1 MEKRNRKKCAGFIA
15 MIFLIMS
22 LGACGRK
29 TSLMEAEFNDE
40 TRGYEV
46 TAENAEE
53 TVCTGSITV
62 SDEECIA
69 VSSDLEKGCIIVFA
83 FPAEDFEGV
92 SEDGF
97 AEVLSEMSEDDK
109 EGAALRET
117 ISGNNVKVYPLAPG
131 DYYIAFTTEKES
143 TSGTLKAMPFSIEEL
158 KEQNKQLADTLGKED
173 PAAAE
178 DTPSDT
184 AGTAVSS
191 DAAGKDASSDK
202 AGADVT
208 SDTAGKDAS
217 SDNAGKDASSDAAGK
232 DASSD
237 NAGKDLSSDNAGK
250 DASSDAAD
258 QNSASGA
265 ADTAAP
271 SDTDETAVASGDPG
285 SEIAVAVDDSAKG
298 VEKTGGEEGQNPVM
312 GFIGPY
318 AYGSAGMYIEAGG
331 GHDARVSVA
340 WGNSHT
346 NSAYSA
352 SVFTYQTAADPSIT
366 LSGCTF
372 DTDGEVPF
380 TNPGYYSRT
389 DCLFN
394 GSNDWQTDFDTVG
407 FVDRSANDYRLA
419 PGSTYLTGGS
429 LTGTDILGHTRTGS
443 IGAYDGSWIVA
454 PATVSARISWEKGCR
469 SGILP

>member
-53 TVCTGSITV
+53 TVRTGRITV

-69 VSSDLEKGCIIVFA
+69 VSSDLEKGCMIVLA

-97 AEVLSEMSEDDK
+97 AEVLSKMSEDDK

-131 DYYIAFTTEKES
+131 NYYIAFITEKES

-173 PAAAE
+173 PAADQ

-191 DAAGKDASSDK
+191 DAAGDDASSDK

-208 SDTAGKDAS
+208 SDAAGKDAS
-217 SDNAGKDASSDAAGK
+217 SDAVGKDATSDAAGKNSSSDVAGKDASSDAAEQ
-232 DASSD
+232 DA
-237 NAGKDLSSDNAGK
+237 
-250 DASSDAAD
+250 
-258 QNSASGA
+258 ASGA

-271 SDTDETAVASGDPG
+271 SDTDETVAASDDPG

-340 WGNSHT
+340 WGNST
-346 NSAYSA
+346 GKRSEWTMSGPFDEKTLTITYSNCVRKDLVFNENGDIESETTAYENGTGTITFLEGEDVSLVWKDDQDHMA
-352 SVFTYQTAADPSIT
+352 DNAVFTWS
-366 LSGCTF
+366 F
-372 DTDGEVPF
+372 VP
-380 TNPGYYSRT
+380 P
-389 DCLFN
+389 
-394 GSNDWQTDFDTVG
+394 
-407 FVDRSANDYRLA
+407 
-419 PGSTYLTGGS
+419 
-429 LTGTDILGHTRTGS
+429 
-443 IGAYDGSWIVA
+443 
-454 PATVSARISWEKGCR
+454 EE
-469 SGILP
+469 

>member
-69 VSSDLEKGCIIVFA
+69 VSSDLEKGCIIVLA

-97 AEVLSEMSEDDK
+97 AEALSEMSEDDK

-131 DYYIAFTTEKES
+131 NYYIAFTTEKES

-173 PAAAE
+173 PAADQ

-184 AGTAVSS
+184 AGTAASS
-191 DAAGKDASSDK
+191 DAAGEDASSDK

-208 SDTAGKDAS
+208 SDT
-217 SDNAGKDASSDAAGK
+217 
-232 DASSD
+232 
-237 NAGKDLSSDNAGK
+237 AGK

-340 WGNSHT
+340 WGNST
-346 NSAYSA
+346 GKRSEWTMSGPFDEKTLTITYSNCVRKDLVFNENGDIESETTAYENGTGTITFLEGEDVSLVWKDDQDHMA
-352 SVFTYQTAADPSIT
+352 DNAVFTWS
-366 LSGCTF
+366 F
-372 DTDGEVPF
+372 VP
-380 TNPGYYSRT
+380 P
-389 DCLFN
+389 
-394 GSNDWQTDFDTVG
+394 
-407 FVDRSANDYRLA
+407 
-419 PGSTYLTGGS
+419 
-429 LTGTDILGHTRTGS
+429 
-443 IGAYDGSWIVA
+443 
-454 PATVSARISWEKGCR
+454 EE
-469 SGILP
+469 

>member
-53 TVCTGSITV
+53 TVRTGRITV

-69 VSSDLEKGCIIVFA
+69 VSSDLEKGCMIVLA

-97 AEVLSEMSEDDK
+97 AEVLSKMSEDDK

-131 DYYIAFTTEKES
+131 NYYIAFTTEKES

-173 PAAAE
+173 PAADQ

-184 AGTAVSS
+184 AGTAASS
-191 DAAGKDASSDK
+191 DAAGEDASSDK

-208 SDTAGKDAS
+208 SDTAGKDASSDAAGKDTS

-237 NAGKDLSSDNAGK
+237 NAGKDLSSDTAGK

-340 WGNSHT
+340 WGNST
-346 NSAYSA
+346 GKRSEWTMSGPFDEKTLTITYSNCVRKDLVFNENGDIESETTAYENGTGTITFLEGENTSLVWKDDQDHMA
-352 SVFTYQTAADPSIT
+352 DNAVFTWS
-366 LSGCTF
+366 F
-372 DTDGEVPF
+372 VP
-380 TNPGYYSRT
+380 P
-389 DCLFN
+389 
-394 GSNDWQTDFDTVG
+394 
-407 FVDRSANDYRLA
+407 
-419 PGSTYLTGGS
+419 
-429 LTGTDILGHTRTGS
+429 
-443 IGAYDGSWIVA
+443 
-454 PATVSARISWEKGCR
+454 EE
-469 SGILP
+469 

>member
-53 TVCTGSITV
+53 TVRTGRITV

-69 VSSDLEKGCIIVFA
+69 VSSDLEKGCIIVLA

-97 AEVLSEMSEDDK
+97 AEALSEMSEDDK

-131 DYYIAFTTEKES
+131 NYYIAFTTEKES

-173 PAAAE
+173 PAADQ

-184 AGTAVSS
+184 AGTAASS
-191 DAAGKDASSDK
+191 DAAGEDASSDK

-208 SDTAGKDAS
+208 SDT
-217 SDNAGKDASSDAAGK
+217 
-232 DASSD
+232 
-237 NAGKDLSSDNAGK
+237 AGK

-340 WGNSHT
+340 WGNST
-346 NSAYSA
+346 GKRSEWTMSGPFDEKTLTITYSNCVRKDLVFNENGDIESETTAYENGTGTITFQEGENTSLVWKDDQDHMA
-352 SVFTYQTAADPSIT
+352 DNAVFTWS
-366 LSGCTF
+366 F
-372 DTDGEVPF
+372 VP
-380 TNPGYYSRT
+380 P
-389 DCLFN
+389 
-394 GSNDWQTDFDTVG
+394 
-407 FVDRSANDYRLA
+407 
-419 PGSTYLTGGS
+419 
-429 LTGTDILGHTRTGS
+429 
-443 IGAYDGSWIVA
+443 
-454 PATVSARISWEKGCR
+454 EE
-469 SGILP
+469 

>member
-53 TVCTGSITV
+53 TVRTGRITV

-69 VSSDLEKGCIIVFA
+69 VSSDLEKGCMIVLA

-97 AEVLSEMSEDDK
+97 AEALSEMSEDDK

-131 DYYIAFTTEKES
+131 NYYIAFTTEKES

-173 PAAAE
+173 PAADQ

-191 DAAGKDASSDK
+191 DAAGEDASSDK

-208 SDTAGKDAS
+208 SDTAGKDASSDAAGKDTS

-237 NAGKDLSSDNAGK
+237 NAGKDLSSDTAGK

-340 WGNSHT
+340 WGNST
-346 NSAYSA
+346 GKRSEWTMSGPFDEKTLTITYSNCVRKDLVFNENGDIESETTAYENGTGTITFLEGEDVSLVWKDDQDHMA
-352 SVFTYQTAADPSIT
+352 DNAVFTWS
-366 LSGCTF
+366 F
-372 DTDGEVPF
+372 VP
-380 TNPGYYSRT
+380 P
-389 DCLFN
+389 
-394 GSNDWQTDFDTVG
+394 
-407 FVDRSANDYRLA
+407 
-419 PGSTYLTGGS
+419 
-429 LTGTDILGHTRTGS
+429 
-443 IGAYDGSWIVA
+443 
-454 PATVSARISWEKGCR
+454 EE
-469 SGILP
+469 

>member
-53 TVCTGSITV
+53 TVRTGRITV

-69 VSSDLEKGCIIVFA
+69 VSSDLEKGCMIVLA

-97 AEVLSEMSEDDK
+97 AEVLSKMSEDDK

-131 DYYIAFTTEKES
+131 NYYIAFITEKES

-217 SDNAGKDASSDAAGK
+217 SDAAGK

-237 NAGKDLSSDNAGK
+237 NAGKDMSSDTAGK

-298 VEKTGGEEGQNPVM
+298 VERTGREEGQNPVM

-340 WGNSHT
+340 WGNST
-346 NSAYSA
+346 GKRSEWTMSGPFDEKTLTITYSNCVRKDLVFNENGDIESETTAYENGTGTITFLEGEDVSLVWKDDQDHMA
-352 SVFTYQTAADPSIT
+352 DNAVFTWS
-366 LSGCTF
+366 F
-372 DTDGEVPF
+372 VP
-380 TNPGYYSRT
+380 P
-389 DCLFN
+389 
-394 GSNDWQTDFDTVG
+394 
-407 FVDRSANDYRLA
+407 
-419 PGSTYLTGGS
+419 
-429 LTGTDILGHTRTGS
+429 
-443 IGAYDGSWIVA
+443 
-454 PATVSARISWEKGCR
+454 EE
-469 SGILP
+469 

>member
-53 TVCTGSITV
+53 TVRTGRITV

-69 VSSDLEKGCIIVFA
+69 VSSDLEKGCMIVLA

-97 AEVLSEMSEDDK
+97 AEVLSKMSEDDK

-131 DYYIAFTTEKES
+131 NYYIAFTTEKES

-173 PAAAE
+173 PAADQ

-184 AGTAVSS
+184 AGTAASS
-191 DAAGKDASSDK
+191 DAAGEDASSDK

-208 SDTAGKDAS
+208 SDT
-217 SDNAGKDASSDAAGK
+217 AGKDASSDAAGK

-237 NAGKDLSSDNAGK
+237 NAGKDLSSDTAGK

-340 WGNSHT
+340 WGNST
-346 NSAYSA
+346 GKRSEWTMSGPFDEKTLTITYSNCVRKDLVFNENGDIESETTAYENGTGTITFLEGEDVSLVWKDDQDHMA
-352 SVFTYQTAADPSIT
+352 DNAVFTWS
-366 LSGCTF
+366 F
-372 DTDGEVPF
+372 VP
-380 TNPGYYSRT
+380 P
-389 DCLFN
+389 
-394 GSNDWQTDFDTVG
+394 
-407 FVDRSANDYRLA
+407 
-419 PGSTYLTGGS
+419 
-429 LTGTDILGHTRTGS
+429 
-443 IGAYDGSWIVA
+443 
-454 PATVSARISWEKGCR
+454 EE
-469 SGILP
+469 

>member
-53 TVCTGSITV
+53 TVRTGRITV

-69 VSSDLEKGCIIVFA
+69 VSSDLEKGCMIVLA

-97 AEVLSEMSEDDK
+97 AEVLSKMSEDDK

-131 DYYIAFTTEKES
+131 NYYIAFITEKES

-217 SDNAGKDASSDAAGK
+217 SDAAGKDTSSDNAGKDASSDAAGK

-237 NAGKDLSSDNAGK
+237 NAGKDLSSDTAGK

-298 VEKTGGEEGQNPVM
+298 VERTGREEGQNPVM

-340 WGNSHT
+340 WGNST
-346 NSAYSA
+346 GKRSEWTMSGPFDEKTLTITYSNCVRKDLVFNENGDIESETTAYENGTGTITFLEGEDVSLVWKDDKDHMA
-352 SVFTYQTAADPSIT
+352 DNAVFTWS
-366 LSGCTF
+366 F
-372 DTDGEVPF
+372 VP
-380 TNPGYYSRT
+380 P
-389 DCLFN
+389 
-394 GSNDWQTDFDTVG
+394 
-407 FVDRSANDYRLA
+407 
-419 PGSTYLTGGS
+419 
-429 LTGTDILGHTRTGS
+429 
-443 IGAYDGSWIVA
+443 
-454 PATVSARISWEKGCR
+454 EE
-469 SGILP
+469 

>member
-53 TVCTGSITV
+53 TVRTGRITV

-69 VSSDLEKGCIIVFA
+69 VSSDLEKGCMIVLA

-97 AEVLSEMSEDDK
+97 AEVLSKMSEDDK

-131 DYYIAFTTEKES
+131 NYYIAFTTEKES

-173 PAAAE
+173 PAADQ

-191 DAAGKDASSDK
+191 DAAGEDASSDK

-208 SDTAGKDAS
+208 SDTAGKDASSDAAGKDTS

-237 NAGKDLSSDNAGK
+237 NAGKDLSSDTAGK

-340 WGNSHT
+340 WGNST
-346 NSAYSA
+346 GKRSEWTMSGPFDEKTLTITYSNCVRKDLVFNENGDIESETTAYENGTGTITFLEGENTSLVWKDDQDHMA
-352 SVFTYQTAADPSIT
+352 DNAVFTWS
-366 LSGCTF
+366 F
-372 DTDGEVPF
+372 VP
-380 TNPGYYSRT
+380 P
-389 DCLFN
+389 
-394 GSNDWQTDFDTVG
+394 
-407 FVDRSANDYRLA
+407 
-419 PGSTYLTGGS
+419 
-429 LTGTDILGHTRTGS
+429 
-443 IGAYDGSWIVA
+443 
-454 PATVSARISWEKGCR
+454 EE
-469 SGILP
+469 

>member
-53 TVCTGSITV
+53 TVRTGRITV

-69 VSSDLEKGCIIVFA
+69 VSSDLEKGCMIVLA

-97 AEVLSEMSEDDK
+97 AEVLSKMSEDDK

-131 DYYIAFTTEKES
+131 NYYIAFITEKES

-173 PAAAE
+173 PAADQ

-191 DAAGKDASSDK
+191 DAAGDDASSDK

-208 SDTAGKDAS
+208 SDAAGKDTS
-217 SDNAGKDASSDAAGK
+217 SDKAGADVTSDAAGK

-237 NAGKDLSSDNAGK
+237 AVGKDATSDAAGKNSSSDVAGK
-250 DASSDAAD
+250 DASSDAAEQD
-258 QNSASGA
+258 AASGA

-271 SDTDETAVASGDPG
+271 SDTDETVAASDDPG

-340 WGNSHT
+340 WGNST
-346 NSAYSA
+346 GKRSEWTMSGPFDEKTLTITYSNCVRKDLVFNENGDIESETTAYENGTGTITFLEGEDVSLVWKDDQDHMA
-352 SVFTYQTAADPSIT
+352 DNAVFTWS
-366 LSGCTF
+366 F
-372 DTDGEVPF
+372 VP
-380 TNPGYYSRT
+380 P
-389 DCLFN
+389 
-394 GSNDWQTDFDTVG
+394 
-407 FVDRSANDYRLA
+407 
-419 PGSTYLTGGS
+419 
-429 LTGTDILGHTRTGS
+429 
-443 IGAYDGSWIVA
+443 
-454 PATVSARISWEKGCR
+454 EE
-469 SGILP
+469 

>member
-53 TVCTGSITV
+53 TVCTGTITV

-69 VSSDLEKGCIIVFA
+69 VSSDLEKGCMIVLA

-97 AEVLSEMSEDDK
+97 AEVLSKMSEDDK

-131 DYYIAFTTEKES
+131 NYYIAFITEKES

-173 PAAAE
+173 PAADQ

-191 DAAGKDASSDK
+191 DAAGEDASSDK

-208 SDTAGKDAS
+208 SDNAGKDTS
-217 SDNAGKDASSDAAGK
+217 SDKAGADVTSDAAGKDASSDAAGK
-232 DASSD
+232 DATSDAAEKNSSSD
-237 NAGKDLSSDNAGK
+237 AAGK
-250 DASSDAAD
+250 DASSDAAEQD
-258 QNSASGA
+258 AASGT

-271 SDTDETAVASGDPG
+271 SDTDETVAASDDPG
-285 SEIAVAVDDSAKG
+285 SEIAVVVDDSAKG
-298 VEKTGGEEGQNPVM
+298 VERSGREEEGQNPVM

-340 WGNSHT
+340 WGSSTGKRSEWIMSGPFDEKTLTITYSNCVRKDLVFNENGDVESET
-346 NSAYSA
+346 IAYENGTGTITFQEGENTSLVWKDDQDHMA
-352 SVFTYQTAADPSIT
+352 DNAVFTWN
-366 LSGCTF
+366 F
-372 DTDGEVPF
+372 VP
-380 TNPGYYSRT
+380 P
-389 DCLFN
+389 
-394 GSNDWQTDFDTVG
+394 
-407 FVDRSANDYRLA
+407 
-419 PGSTYLTGGS
+419 
-429 LTGTDILGHTRTGS
+429 
-443 IGAYDGSWIVA
+443 
-454 PATVSARISWEKGCR
+454 EE
-469 SGILP
+469 

>member
-97 AEVLSEMSEDDK
+97 AEALSEMSEDDK

-131 DYYIAFTTEKES
+131 NYYIAFTTEKES

-191 DAAGKDASSDK
+191 DAAGEDASSDK

-208 SDTAGKDAS
+208 SDTAGKDASSDAAGKDTS

-237 NAGKDLSSDNAGK
+237 NAGKDLSSDTAGK

-340 WGNSHT
+340 WGNST
-346 NSAYSA
+346 GKRSEWTMSGPFDEKTLTITYSNCVRKDLVFNENGDIESETTAYENGTGTITFLEGENTSLVWKDDQDHMA
-352 SVFTYQTAADPSIT
+352 DNAVFTWS
-366 LSGCTF
+366 F
-372 DTDGEVPF
+372 VP
-380 TNPGYYSRT
+380 P
-389 DCLFN
+389 
-394 GSNDWQTDFDTVG
+394 
-407 FVDRSANDYRLA
+407 
-419 PGSTYLTGGS
+419 
-429 LTGTDILGHTRTGS
+429 
-443 IGAYDGSWIVA
+443 
-454 PATVSARISWEKGCR
+454 EE
-469 SGILP
+469 

>member
-97 AEVLSEMSEDDK
+97 AEVLSKMSEDDK

-131 DYYIAFTTEKES
+131 NYYIAFITEKES

-173 PAAAE
+173 PAADQ

-191 DAAGKDASSDK
+191 DAAGEDASSDK

-208 SDTAGKDAS
+208 SDTAGKDASSDAAGKDTS

-237 NAGKDLSSDNAGK
+237 NAGKDLSSDTAGK

-340 WGNSHT
+340 WGNST
-346 NSAYSA
+346 GKRSEWTMSGPFDEKTLTITYSNCVRKDLVFNENGDIESETTAYENGTGTITFLEGEDVSLVWKDDQDHMA
-352 SVFTYQTAADPSIT
+352 DNAVFTWS
-366 LSGCTF
+366 F
-372 DTDGEVPF
+372 VP
-380 TNPGYYSRT
+380 P
-389 DCLFN
+389 
-394 GSNDWQTDFDTVG
+394 
-407 FVDRSANDYRLA
+407 
-419 PGSTYLTGGS
+419 
-429 LTGTDILGHTRTGS
+429 
-443 IGAYDGSWIVA
+443 
-454 PATVSARISWEKGCR
+454 EE
-469 SGILP
+469 

>member
-53 TVCTGSITV
+53 TVRTGRITV

-69 VSSDLEKGCIIVFA
+69 VSSDLEKGCMIVLA

-97 AEVLSEMSEDDK
+97 AEALSEMSEDDK

-131 DYYIAFTTEKES
+131 NYYIAFTTEKES

-173 PAAAE
+173 PAADQ

-191 DAAGKDASSDK
+191 DAAGEDASSDK

-208 SDTAGKDAS
+208 SDTAGKDASSDAAGKDTS

-237 NAGKDLSSDNAGK
+237 NAGKDLSSDTAGK

-271 SDTDETAVASGDPG
+271 SDTDETAVAFGDPG

-340 WGNSHT
+340 WGNST
-346 NSAYSA
+346 GKRSEWTMSGPFDEKTLTITYSNCVRKDLVFNENGDIESETTAYENGTGTITFQEGENTSLVWKDDQDHMA
-352 SVFTYQTAADPSIT
+352 DNAVFTWS
-366 LSGCTF
+366 F
-372 DTDGEVPF
+372 VP
-380 TNPGYYSRT
+380 P
-389 DCLFN
+389 
-394 GSNDWQTDFDTVG
+394 
-407 FVDRSANDYRLA
+407 
-419 PGSTYLTGGS
+419 
-429 LTGTDILGHTRTGS
+429 
-443 IGAYDGSWIVA
+443 
-454 PATVSARISWEKGCR
+454 EE
-469 SGILP
+469 

>member
-53 TVCTGSITV
+53 TVRTGRITV

-69 VSSDLEKGCIIVFA
+69 VSSDLEKGCMIVLA

-97 AEVLSEMSEDDK
+97 AEVLSKMSEDDK

-131 DYYIAFTTEKES
+131 NYYIAFITEKES

-173 PAAAE
+173 PAADQ

-191 DAAGKDASSDK
+191 DAAGEDASSDK

-208 SDTAGKDAS
+208 SDTAGKDASSDAAGKDTS

-312 GFIGPY
+312 GFI
-318 AYGSAGMYIEAGG
+318 ASQDWRIVTVLFQDLNRSYGCHLCDG
-331 GHDARVSVA
+331 VV
-340 WGNSHT
+340 
-346 NSAYSA
+346 
-352 SVFTYQTAADPSIT
+352 
-366 LSGCTF
+366 
-372 DTDGEVPF
+372 TDG
-380 TNPGYYSRT
+380 
-389 DCLFN
+389 
-394 GSNDWQTDFDTVG
+394 
-407 FVDRSANDYRLA
+407 
-419 PGSTYLTGGS
+419 
-429 LTGTDILGHTRTGS
+429 
-443 IGAYDGSWIVA
+443 
-454 PATVSARISWEKGCR
+454 
-469 SGILP
+469 

>member
-69 VSSDLEKGCIIVFA
+69 VSSDLEKGCIIVLA

-97 AEVLSEMSEDDK
+97 AEVLSKMSEDDK

-131 DYYIAFTTEKES
+131 NYYIAFTTEKES

-173 PAAAE
+173 PAADQ

-184 AGTAVSS
+184 AGTAASS
-191 DAAGKDASSDK
+191 DAAGEDASSDK

-208 SDTAGKDAS
+208 SDTAGKDASSDAAGKDTS

-237 NAGKDLSSDNAGK
+237 NAGKDLSSDTAGK

-340 WGNSHT
+340 WGNST
-346 NSAYSA
+346 GKRSEWTMSGPFDEKTLTITYSNCVRKDLVFNENGDIESETTAYENGTGTITFLEGEDVSLVWKDDQDHMA
-352 SVFTYQTAADPSIT
+352 DNAVFTWS
-366 LSGCTF
+366 F
-372 DTDGEVPF
+372 VP
-380 TNPGYYSRT
+380 P
-389 DCLFN
+389 
-394 GSNDWQTDFDTVG
+394 
-407 FVDRSANDYRLA
+407 
-419 PGSTYLTGGS
+419 
-429 LTGTDILGHTRTGS
+429 
-443 IGAYDGSWIVA
+443 
-454 PATVSARISWEKGCR
+454 EE
-469 SGILP
+469 

>member
-53 TVCTGSITV
+53 TVRTGRITV

-69 VSSDLEKGCIIVFA
+69 VSSDLEKGCIIVLA

-97 AEVLSEMSEDDK
+97 AEVLSKMSEDDK

-131 DYYIAFTTEKES
+131 NYYIAFTTEKES

-173 PAAAE
+173 PAADQ

-184 AGTAVSS
+184 AGTAASS
-191 DAAGKDASSDK
+191 DAAGEDASSDK

-208 SDTAGKDAS
+208 SDTAGKDASSDAAGKDTS

-237 NAGKDLSSDNAGK
+237 NAGKDLSSDTAGK

-340 WGNSHT
+340 WGNST
-346 NSAYSA
+346 GKRSEWTMSGPFDEKTLTITYSNCVRKDLVFNENGDIESETTAYENGTGTITFLEGEDVSLVWKDDQDHMA
-352 SVFTYQTAADPSIT
+352 DNAVFTWS
-366 LSGCTF
+366 F
-372 DTDGEVPF
+372 VP
-380 TNPGYYSRT
+380 P
-389 DCLFN
+389 
-394 GSNDWQTDFDTVG
+394 
-407 FVDRSANDYRLA
+407 
-419 PGSTYLTGGS
+419 
-429 LTGTDILGHTRTGS
+429 
-443 IGAYDGSWIVA
+443 
-454 PATVSARISWEKGCR
+454 EE
-469 SGILP
+469 

>member
-53 TVCTGSITV
+53 TVRTGRITV

-69 VSSDLEKGCIIVFA
+69 VSSDLEKGCMIVLA

-97 AEVLSEMSEDDK
+97 AEVLSKMSEDDK

-131 DYYIAFTTEKES
+131 NYYIAFITEKES

-173 PAAAE
+173 PAADQ

-191 DAAGKDASSDK
+191 DAAGDDASSDK

-208 SDTAGKDAS
+208 SDAAGKDAS
-217 SDNAGKDASSDAAGK
+217 SDAVGKDATSDAAGKNSSSDAAGK

-237 NAGKDLSSDNAGK
+237 AAEQ
-250 DASSDAAD
+250 DA
-258 QNSASGA
+258 ASGA

-271 SDTDETAVASGDPG
+271 SDTDETVAASDDPG
-285 SEIAVAVDDSAKG
+285 SEIAVVVDDSAKG
-298 VEKTGGEEGQNPVM
+298 LERSGREEEGQNPVM

-340 WGNSHT
+340 WGSSTGKRSEWIMSGPFDEKTLTITYSNCVRKDLVFNENGDVESET
-346 NSAYSA
+346 IAYENGTGTITFQEGENTSLVWKDDQDHMA
-352 SVFTYQTAADPSIT
+352 DNAVFTWN
-366 LSGCTF
+366 F
-372 DTDGEVPF
+372 VP
-380 TNPGYYSRT
+380 P
-389 DCLFN
+389 
-394 GSNDWQTDFDTVG
+394 
-407 FVDRSANDYRLA
+407 
-419 PGSTYLTGGS
+419 
-429 LTGTDILGHTRTGS
+429 
-443 IGAYDGSWIVA
+443 
-454 PATVSARISWEKGCR
+454 EE
-469 SGILP
+469 

>member
-69 VSSDLEKGCIIVFA
+69 VSSDLEKGCIIVLA

-97 AEVLSEMSEDDK
+97 AEALSEMSEDDK

-131 DYYIAFTTEKES
+131 NYYIAFITEKES

-173 PAAAE
+173 PAADQ

-184 AGTAVSS
+184 AGTAASS
-191 DAAGKDASSDK
+191 DAAGEDASSDK

-208 SDTAGKDAS
+208 SYTAGKDASSDAAGKDAS

-237 NAGKDLSSDNAGK
+237 NAGKDLSSDTAGK

-258 QNSASGA
+258 QNLASGA

-340 WGNSHT
+340 WGNST
-346 NSAYSA
+346 GKRSEWTMSGPFDEKTLTITYSNCVRKDLVFNENGDIESETTAYENGTGTITFLEGEDVSLVWKDDQDHMA
-352 SVFTYQTAADPSIT
+352 DNAVFTWS
-366 LSGCTF
+366 F
-372 DTDGEVPF
+372 VP
-380 TNPGYYSRT
+380 P
-389 DCLFN
+389 
-394 GSNDWQTDFDTVG
+394 
-407 FVDRSANDYRLA
+407 
-419 PGSTYLTGGS
+419 
-429 LTGTDILGHTRTGS
+429 
-443 IGAYDGSWIVA
+443 
-454 PATVSARISWEKGCR
+454 EE
-469 SGILP
+469 

>member
-53 TVCTGSITV
+53 TVRTGRITV

-69 VSSDLEKGCIIVFA
+69 VSSDLEKGCMIVLA

-97 AEVLSEMSEDDK
+97 AEVLSKMSEDDK

-131 DYYIAFTTEKES
+131 NYYIAFTTEKES

-173 PAAAE
+173 PAADQ

-191 DAAGKDASSDK
+191 DAAGEDASSDK

-208 SDTAGKDAS
+208 SDTAGKDASSDAAGKDTS

-237 NAGKDLSSDNAGK
+237 NAGKDLSSDTAGK

-340 WGNSHT
+340 WGNST
-346 NSAYSA
+346 GKRSEWTMSGPFDEKTLTITYSNCVRKDLVFNENGDIESETTAYENGTGTITFLEGEDVSLVWKDDQDHMA
-352 SVFTYQTAADPSIT
+352 DNAVFTWS
-366 LSGCTF
+366 F
-372 DTDGEVPF
+372 VP
-380 TNPGYYSRT
+380 P
-389 DCLFN
+389 
-394 GSNDWQTDFDTVG
+394 
-407 FVDRSANDYRLA
+407 
-419 PGSTYLTGGS
+419 
-429 LTGTDILGHTRTGS
+429 
-443 IGAYDGSWIVA
+443 
-454 PATVSARISWEKGCR
+454 EE
-469 SGILP
+469 

>member
-53 TVCTGSITV
+53 TVRTGRITV

-69 VSSDLEKGCIIVFA
+69 VSSDLEKGCIIVLA

-97 AEVLSEMSEDDK
+97 AEALSEMSEDDK

-131 DYYIAFTTEKES
+131 NYYIAFTTEKES

-173 PAAAE
+173 PAADQ

-184 AGTAVSS
+184 AGTAASS
-191 DAAGKDASSDK
+191 DAAGEDASSDK

-208 SDTAGKDAS
+208 SDTAGKDASSDAAGKDTS

-237 NAGKDLSSDNAGK
+237 NAGKDLSSDTAGK

-340 WGNSHT
+340 WGNST
-346 NSAYSA
+346 GKRSEWTMSGPFDEKTLTITYSNCVRKDLVFNENGDIESETTAYENGTGTITFQEGENTSLVWKDDQDHMA
-352 SVFTYQTAADPSIT
+352 DNAVFTWS
-366 LSGCTF
+366 F
-372 DTDGEVPF
+372 VP
-380 TNPGYYSRT
+380 P
-389 DCLFN
+389 
-394 GSNDWQTDFDTVG
+394 
-407 FVDRSANDYRLA
+407 
-419 PGSTYLTGGS
+419 
-429 LTGTDILGHTRTGS
+429 
-443 IGAYDGSWIVA
+443 
-454 PATVSARISWEKGCR
+454 EE
-469 SGILP
+469 

>member
-69 VSSDLEKGCIIVFA
+69 VSSDLEKGCIIVLA

-97 AEVLSEMSEDDK
+97 AEALSEMSEDDK

-131 DYYIAFTTEKES
+131 NYYIAFTTEKES

-173 PAAAE
+173 PAADQ

-191 DAAGKDASSDK
+191 DAAGEDASSDK

-208 SDTAGKDAS
+208 SDTAGKDASSDAAGKDRS

-237 NAGKDLSSDNAGK
+237 NAGKDLSSDTAGK

-340 WGNSHT
+340 WGNST
-346 NSAYSA
+346 GKRSEWTMSGPFDEKTLTITYSNCVRKDLVFNENGDIESETTAYENGTGTITFLEGENTSLVWKDDQDHMA
-352 SVFTYQTAADPSIT
+352 DNAVFTWS
-366 LSGCTF
+366 F
-372 DTDGEVPF
+372 VP
-380 TNPGYYSRT
+380 P
-389 DCLFN
+389 
-394 GSNDWQTDFDTVG
+394 
-407 FVDRSANDYRLA
+407 
-419 PGSTYLTGGS
+419 
-429 LTGTDILGHTRTGS
+429 
-443 IGAYDGSWIVA
+443 
-454 PATVSARISWEKGCR
+454 EE
-469 SGILP
+469 